1 MMFRTFLVLSAL
13 GLPCLFAQPTV
24 PQKAADGATIRSTS
38 EEVLLDIVV
47 RDKKGRLV
55 RDLEQNE
62 IEISDD
68 GAPQKLKSFRLV
80 GSGDTKDPAL
90 KARPAEA
97 IVGGGLDPLR
107 QIRLVTLVFHG
118 LGTSGRNLARQA
130 AQELLKSESGPNLFF
145 GVFAI
150 DYQLR
155 VLLQYTADK
164 EAIKNAIN
172 RATTTDFALYTEESD
187 RIATELRAVAAQNA
201 AGASI
206 PTNANGAPNT
216 AAAASAAMAQMT
228 LNMIQF
234 SQSAERSQQGRATI
248 FSLLS
253 LIKEQYRLPGR
264 KTLIYF
270 TEGFSVPPELTDV
283 FNTTIGLANRANVSV
298 YAVDATGLS
307 TSNRNAAAGSLLDQA
322 SRSIQRQQTA
332 RSGPVTPDQATALDR
347 AADSIQANT
356 QNSMTDLAES
366 TGGFLIANSND
377 LRAPLRR
384 VMEDIDTHYEL
395 SYSPQIDKYDGHF
408 RKISVKIARND
419 LRIQT
424 RSGYYALPAMDG
436 QSVMPYEVPML
447 GALAST
453 PIPKNI
459 PYHSSALHFQSKSGG
474 PESAVVIDVP
484 LDGISVSTNQ
494 EKHYHQAHL
503 SVLAIYKD
511 SRGGIVRKFSQD
523 VPATA
528 PIDQLEAFKKGHFIY
543 TQHAELA
550 PGRYTLETAVLDREG
565 MKLSAKRLAVIVPP
579 PSPGVGISSLSM
591 VRSIATDRALDAPA
605 LVQSGDPFD
614 FPGGKVTPSLDDMV
628 KGGPGA
634 ALSLYF
640 TVYPQ
645 AGATAPPELSID
657 FLADGKP
664 VAHGEPKLPAADGSG
679 RIAYIAETPIG
690 ALKPGQ
696 YEITVTVKQAG
707 KAAQERLF
715 VNIE

>member
-1 MMFRTFLVLSAL
+1 MMFRAL
-13 GLPCLFAQPTV
+13 LALAAVGLPCLFAQTPV
-24 PQKAADGATIRSTS
+24 PQKTADGAIIRTGA

-55 RDLEQNE
+55 RDLEPNE

-68 GAPQKLKSFRLV
+68 GGPQKLKSFRLA
-80 GSGDTKDPAL
+80 GSGDSKDPAL
-90 KARPAEA
+90 KARPAGA

-107 QIRLVTLVFHG
+107 QIRLVTMVFQG

-130 AQELLKSESGPNLFF
+130 AQELLKNESGPNLFF

-164 EAIKNAIN
+164 EAVKNAIN
-172 RATTTDFALYTEESD
+172 RATTTDFGLYTEESD
-187 RIATELRAVAAQNA
+187 RIATELKALAAQNQ
-201 AGASI
+201 AGAPI
-206 PTNANGAPNT
+206 PTNANGAPN
-216 AAAASAAMAQMT
+216 AAGAASAAMAQMT

-234 SQSAERSQQGRATI
+234 SQSTERSQQGRATI
-248 FSLLS
+248 FSLFS

-270 TEGFSVPPELTDV
+270 TEGFSVPPELADL
-283 FNTTIGLANRANVSV
+283 FNTTIGMANRANVSV
-298 YAVDATGLS
+298 YAVDATGLA
-307 TSNRNAAAGSLLDQA
+307 TSNRNAAAGSLLNQA
-322 SRSIQRQQTA
+322 TSSIKAQQTA

-419 LRIQT
+419 IRVQT
-424 RSGYYALPAMDG
+424 RSGYYALPAMEG
-436 QSVMPYEVPML
+436 QSVLPYEVPML

-511 SRGGIVRKFSQD
+511 SHGGIVRKFSQD

-528 PIDQLEAFKKGHFIY
+528 PIDQLEAFRKGHFIY
-543 TQHAELA
+543 TQHAELS
-550 PGRYTLETAVLDREG
+550 PGRYTLETALLDREG
-565 MKLSAKRLAVIVPP
+565 MKVSAKRQAVIVPP
-579 PSPGVGISSLSM
+579 PSPGVGLSSLSI
-591 VRSIATDRALDAPA
+591 VRSIATDHALDSRATA
-605 LVQSGDPFD
+605 QAGDPFD
-614 FPGGKVTPSLDDMV
+614 FPGGKVTPSLDDSV

-640 TVYPQ
+640 TVYSQ
-645 AGATAPPELSID
+645 SGATSPPELSID
-657 FLADGKP
+657 FLSDGKP
-664 VAHGEPKLPAADGSG
+664 VAHGEPKLPAADQSG

-690 ALKPGQ
+690 TLKPGQ
-696 YEITVTVKQAG
+696 YEVAVTVKQAG
-707 KAAQERLF
+707 KTAQERLL
-715 VNIE
+715 VNID